1 MHLYL
6 ARCVEW
12 ASPVLPDN
20 RLLPPPPLRRRGKV
34 TTVFC
39 SFGSITFFRKA
50 LYIYT
55 NAERKE
61 RKKKTLSASTV
72 LNVERQL
79 GSRWL
84 LSQSKIK
91 KGFDLL
97 FFWRRPALNLPPLT
111 QRHISENRRR
121 GKRRVDENVFRHD
134 AIRIAAGKRERDSL
148 NQIDFLKVP
157 SLFFSSSNNL
167 WARVLESLC
176 RMGRAPLNNANAVD
190 IASRLTSSDRKSM
203 WRMRESQS
211 SVIETSGP

>member
-1 MHLYL
+1 MASPLPLPSNNNRLFIFIYFLFCLFIFPFSLVAQKNKAKYIIYTRSLYKKDLIFIFSNFSFFDGKIFSPCLASAWALQRDEMHLYL

-97 FFWRRPALNLPPLT
+97 FF
-111 QRHISENRRR
+111 
-121 GKRRVDENVFRHD
+121 GV
-134 AIRIAAGKRERDSL
+134 
-148 NQIDFLKVP
+148 
-157 SLFFSSSNNL
+157 
-167 WARVLESLC
+167 ARL
-176 RMGRAPLNNANAVD
+176 
-190 IASRLTSSDRKSM
+190 
-203 WRMRESQS
+203 
-211 SVIETSGP
+211 

>member
-1 MHLYL
+1 M
-6 ARCVEW
+6 
-12 ASPVLPDN
+12 PDN

-203 WRMRESQS
+203 
-211 SVIETSGP
+211 